1 MTTQAFEVQ
10 AVTDEELMAANGG
23 LSVPPMNFPA
33 QMTTISSVP
42 SGFQRRGQ
50 NSGTPGLGDS
60 NLNAA
65 PTGSLA
71 SLG

>member
-33 QMTTISSVP
+33 
-42 SGFQRRGQ
+42 SGLLI
-50 NSGTPGLGDS
+50 TM
-60 NLNAA
+60 
-65 PTGSLA
+65 
-71 SLG
+71 